1 MPVKDTDEAVAFINA
16 RDHPLVVYVFSQ
28 DKAFQD
34 KGIPPPLL
42 VGVAKHPA
50 LTGTV

>member
-1 MPVKDTDEAVAFINA
+1 MEPGVGLDSALANVAPP

-34 KGIPPPLL
+34 KG
-42 VGVAKHPA
+42 A
-50 LTGTV
+50 LPRCPTP